1 MLLAMDVT
9 TNDGLEEEFDL
20 FRTATNEANTIFNYE
35 EFGIT
40 TLFTYL
46 RSPIQRLVARLNANS
61 TNVQADI
68 SRVLHQFSCPSS
80 ASGSRRNSSL

>member
-20 FRTATNEANTIFNYE
+20 FRTATKEANTIFNYE

-40 TLFTYL
+40 TLF
-46 RSPIQRLVARLNANS
+46 S
-61 TNVQADI
+61 TCA
-68 SRVLHQFSCPSS
+68 FPSS
-80 ASGSRRNSSL
+80 GSSRGSTLTPPTSRRTSRACCISSSPCWSS